1 MMKKWFW
8 LLCLPLMMFS
18 CDFFSDGEDDDDG
31 LIIDPPETFSFFYD
45 LQAIAGDTLTLTTY
59 TRLVDPKVFLNDMP
73 MEVTVL
79 DRLPDGMTGDGNM
92 PVSGSDAAYYVKV
105 SLPASLQGEY
115 ELRVAASRADSP
127 QMGELSLLLGYVG
140 IYEMQAD
147 DLGEFHMGQPAWV
160 DLSDAQALIEMVE
173 PHPEMKIRSGAKFT
187 AHGTLDTLMCFDA
200 RQQPLPHARLYAF
213 HKISARYIYATLS
226 YVSHVDTIYS
236 EMDNYI
242 AYREPL
248 EVTRQVIVLPENGL
262 ILSLEKAAE
271 AYPSAFYN
279 MYRVQFRCESDDEF
293 YFMPEYEWSPSVTDA
308 PIYRLRVDRDLLAM
322 ISLPMEAEEY
332 AFLSSRIVE
341 VEQVYDGGVGAAN
354 TASFSWLV
362 YDGKIVLNESTLI
375 DGEAVCTIQPNSGTP
390 SSGFAGMPSVF
401 ITSQGSLCA
410 LRRTTKGY
418 YQTERLGSSN
428 GSYRWYTHHQ
438 YFDFEPGS
446 YIVVTRT
453 ADKLYISASGR
464 YYSWGADGRVEST
477 DCQAYDESFVVAKNY
492 YPYAD
497 SYLYSTAE
505 EGLFRTRLD
514 DRSERTLILPASEGE
529 IAWVEMSGERAL
541 ITTRDG
547 AFFLNDGQDTHA
559 IEPEGGWGLS
569 GYGVLVR

>member
-1 MMKKWFW
+1 MEKWFW

-31 LIIDPPETFSFFYD
+31 LIIDPPATFSFFYD

-79 DRLPDGMTGDGNM
+79 DRLTDGVAGDGNM

-127 QMGELSLLLGYVG
+127 QMGELSLLLGYV
-140 IYEMQAD
+140 YVYTMQAD
-147 DLGEFHMGQPAWV
+147 DLGEFHTGRPAWV
-160 DLSDAQALIEMVE
+160 DLSDALALLETVE
-173 PHPEMKIRSGAKFT
+173 ATPEMEI
-187 AHGTLDTLMCFDA
+187 HGGMKYTTRHTLDSLVCFDA
-200 RQQPLPHARLYAF
+200 RQQPLPRARLYAF
-213 HKISARYIYATLS
+213 HKISDRYVFATLT
-226 YVSHVDTIYS
+226 YVSYIDTVYS
-236 EMDNYI
+236 EMGDYV
-242 AYREPL
+242 ASRQPL
-248 EVTRQVIVLPENGL
+248 EETCPVVVLPENGL
-262 ILSLEKAAE
+262 VLSLEDAAG
-271 AYPSAFYN
+271 AYPSAFNNRYG
-279 MYRVQFRCESDDEF
+279 VQFRCESGDEF

-308 PIYRLRVDRDLLAM
+308 PIYCLRVDRDLLAM
-322 ISLPMEAEEY
+322 ISLPMEAEE
-332 AFLSSRIVE
+332 FDWQSRRVVE
-341 VEQVYDGGVGAAN
+341 MEQVYDGGVGAAN
-354 TASFSWLV
+354 TASFSWQV
-362 YDGKIVLNESTLI
+362 YDGKIVLNESTLL

-390 SSGFAGMPSVF
+390 SSGFFGTPSVF
-401 ITSQGSLCA
+401 VSPQGSLCA

-418 YQTERLGSSN
+418 YQTERLGSSS

-446 YIVVTRT
+446 FIVVTRT
-453 ADKLYISASGR
+453 TDNVYISASNR
-464 YYSWGADGRVEST
+464 YYSWTADGNVVST
-477 DCQAYDESFVVAKNY
+477 DCQAYDESFIVAKNY

-505 EGLFRTRLD
+505 EGLFRARLD
-514 DRSERTLILPASEGE
+514 ARNERSLVLPASKGE
-529 IAWVEMSGERAL
+529 VSQVEMSGERAL

-547 AFFLNDGQDTHA
+547 AIFVVDGQDTHA
-559 IEPEGGWGLS
+559 VEPEGALRLS
-569 GYGVLVR
+569 GYGALVR